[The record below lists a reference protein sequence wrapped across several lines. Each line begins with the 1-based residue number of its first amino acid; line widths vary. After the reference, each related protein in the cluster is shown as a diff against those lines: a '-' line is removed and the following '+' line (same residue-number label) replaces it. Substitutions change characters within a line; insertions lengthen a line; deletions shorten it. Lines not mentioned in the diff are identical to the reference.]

1 MQEQRNENPVALQ
14 LVYHILVWILEILL
28 VFLVIVGIT
37 SCCRQSYRFCYEVFG
52 SVSAAEEPGQNK
64 DFQVNEEDT
73 MFRVATRLRE
83 ENLIVNR
90 YSFYIRTTLMD
101 QSQLQLRSGNYVLNT
116 SMDYEE
122 IINELTVS
130 E

>member
-28 VFLVIVGIT
+28 VFLVIVGII
-37 SCCRQSYRFCYEVFG
+37 SCCRWSYRFCYEVFG
-52 SVSAAEEPGQNK
+52 SVAAEEEPGRNK

-73 MFRVATRLRE
+73 MFRVAERLRK

-90 YSFYIRTTLMD
+90 YSFYVRTTLMD
-101 QSQLQLRSGNYVLNT
+101 QSQLQLRPGNYVLNT

-122 IINELTVS
+122 IINELTIS
-130 E
+130 N

>member
-1 MQEQRNENPVALQ
+1 MQKQGNKNPVALQ
-14 LVYHILVWILEILL
+14 LVYHMLVWVLEILL
-28 VFLVIVGIT
+28 VFLVIVGIIA
-37 SCCRQSYRFCYEVFG
+37 CCRRGYRFCYEVFG
-52 SVSAAEEPGQNK
+52 SVPAAEAPGQNK

-73 MFRVATRLRE
+73 MFQVAVRLSE
-83 ENLIVNR
+83 KKLIVSR
-90 YSFYIRTTLMD
+90 YSFYVRAALMD